1 MVSKSVEISVG
12 IFVAI
17 GLGSLFFLAMNVSN
31 FSQFQATQSYQV
43 TARFENIGGLKPRS
57 TVSMGGVK
65 IGQVNAIALD
75 SETFEAI
82 VTMEID
88 TRYNMFPKDS
98 SASILT
104 AGLLGE
110 QFIGLEAGGEE
121 EFLKNGDEIRLT
133 EPALSLEKVIG
144 QFIFSQGG
152 DDE

>member
-1 MVSKSVEISVG
+1 MVSKTAEVSVG
-12 IFVAI
+12 LFVAI
-17 GLGSLFFLAMNVSN
+17 GLGALFFLALNVSN
-31 FSQFQATQSYQV
+31 FSQFQATESYKV

-65 IGQVNAIALD
+65 VGQVNAIALD
-75 SETFEAI
+75 PETFEAI
-82 VTMEID
+82 VTLEID
-88 TRYNMFPKDS
+88 SRYKVFPKDS

-104 AGLLGE
+104 SGLLGE

-121 EFLKNGDEIRLT
+121 EFLNDGDEIRLT